1 MILRVIYLRK
11 MKLSEHL
18 KAREEFHGSLQKL
31 LDDTFGNRRMIVEA
45 CVLAAANLTN
55 AALHAKGAL
64 PEAHSDIKHNRLFGY
79 LTRDKPLEEH
89 EELARRHQELES
101 LKYSITHGVTR
112 NGEKAREAISI
123 LERVEKIVGK
133 HLEAVK
139 R

>member
-1 MILRVIYLRK
+1 

-18 KAREEFHGSLQKL
+18 KASEEFHHSLANLREELFQ
-31 LDDTFGNRRMIVEA
+31 NRRMIVET

-64 PEAHSDIKHNRLFGY
+64 SEASSDIKHNRLFGH
-79 LTRDKPLEEH
+79 LTREKPIAEY
-89 EELARRHQELES
+89 EELARCHLELEG

-112 NGEKAREAISI
+112 DGDKAMEAIAI

-133 HLEAVK
+133 HLEGIE
-139 R
+139 RL